1 MIVLKDFIFP
11 FTAIVGQ
18 ENIKKSLILNA
29 INPSIG
35 GVLIKGEKGT
45 GKTTAVRALA
55 DLLPPIK
62 IVKGCAFNCDPENTS
77 SLCDMCRSDDIQVEE
92 KKMRVVELPLGATED
107 RVVGSINIEKALK
120 EGIKA
125 LEPGLLAEAN
135 RNILYV
141 DEINLLDD
149 NLVDVLLDAAAYGI
163 NIVEREGVS
172 FTHPSN
178 FILVGT
184 MNPAEGELRPQLS
197 DRIGLHIVVSSVMEL
212 ENRVKIMERR
222 EEYEKDSGKFREKF
236 QEDQEAV
243 RQRIVKAREILKYV
257 EVPHHLM
264 EIIAQLCIDMGV
276 DGHRADIAILKTAKT
291 IAAYND
297 ETTVNEDH
305 VKEAALLVLG
315 ERFHTTSFN
324 EDKVKNQM
332 EQAKSELSK
341 KKEEQENK
349 DKSELSPQENQKSS
363 QGKQD
368 QEIKKKLQ
376 PTGGDRKRGMKLKTK
391 EKEEKTVEEDYQEAD
406 IKKLLKMKG
415 KQKKK
420 LYGKRVDSKTIK
432 GRYVKSKLPEKISGD
447 IAIDA
452 TIRAAAAGSTG
463 NIEIK
468 SEDIRQKVRKHG
480 AKASIALVV
489 DISGSMFSDRKANRV
504 KGILNRLV
512 EDINRHQDKLSV
524 IGFKGGEAE
533 IIIPTTRRASSFQEQ
548 LDNIRVGGTTPLASG
563 LQKGFEILKQE
574 KLRDEY
580 VPMMIILTDGM
591 PNVGIKEGPV
601 KDAMNI
607 AQDLKENEIP
617 TIVINFEKAVKYG
630 HDFNMDLALAAG
642 GRYYDVENLANLG
655 AAVSKIMDYERKLV

>member
-1 MIVLKDFIFP
+1 MRLLKDFIFP

-18 ENIKKSLILNA
+18 ENIKKALILNA

-55 DLLPPIK
+55 DLLPPITV
-62 IVKGCAFNCDPENTS
+62 VKGCAFNCDPKETS
-77 SLCDMCRSDDIQVEE
+77 SLCDICKSDDVQYEE
-92 KKMRVVELPLGATED
+92 KKMRVVELPLGSTED
-107 RVVGSINIEKALK
+107 RVIGSINIEKALK

-197 DRIGLHIVVSSVMEL
+197 DRIGLHIVVSSIMDL
-212 ENRVKIMERR
+212 EERVKIMERR
-222 EEYEKDSGKFREKF
+222 EDYEKNPEKF
-236 QEDQEAV
+236 QENFKEKQQEI
-243 RQRIVKAREILKYV
+243 RQKIIAARKILEEV
-257 EVPHHLM
+257 EVPRELM
-264 EIIAQLCIDMGV
+264 EAIAQLCMDIGV

-291 IAAYND
+291 IAAYNNQ
-297 ETTVNEDH
+297 TKVNENH

-315 ERFHTTSFN
+315 ERFHTTSF
-324 EDKVKNQM
+324 DKDKMNKQM

-341 KKEEQENK
+341 EKQE
-349 DKSELSPQENQKSS
+349 QKS
-363 QGKQD
+363 
-368 QEIKKKLQ
+368 KKKLQ
-376 PTGGDRKRGMKLKTK
+376 PAGGEVKKKGMKLKAK
-391 EKEEKTVEEDYQEAD
+391 EKEEQPVEEEYQEID
-406 IKKLLKMKG
+406 VKKLLKMKG
-415 KQKKK
+415 KKKK
-420 LYGKRVDSKTIK
+420 KHYGKRVDSKTIK
-432 GRYVKSKLPEKISGD
+432 GRYIKSKLPENISSD

-452 TIRAAAAGSTG
+452 TIRAAAASSKGS
-463 NIEIK
+463 IDVK
-468 SEDIRQKVRKHG
+468 SEDIRHKVRKHG
-480 AKASIALVV
+480 AKASVALVV
-489 DISGSMFSDRKANRV
+489 DISGSMFSERKANRV
-504 KGILNRLV
+504 KGILNNLV
-512 EDINRHQDKLSV
+512 EDINRHQDKISV
-524 IGFKGGEAE
+524 IGFKGDEAE

-548 LDNIRVGGTTPLASG
+548 LDNVRVGGTTPLASG
-563 LQKGFEILKQE
+563 LHKGFEILKQE

-591 PNVGIKEGPV
+591 PNIGIKEGPV
-601 KDAMNI
+601 QDALKI
-607 AQDLKENEIP
+607 AEDLKENEIP
-617 TIVINFEKAVKYG
+617 TIVINFEKAVKFG
-630 HDFNMDLALAAG
+630 HEFNMDLALASG
-642 GRYYDVENLANLG
+642 GRYYDVEDLNNPG
-655 AAVSKIMDYERKLV
+655 AAVTKILDYERSKI